1 MLALVTCADAVGLD
15 TDLPLLTAHLDAR
28 VVVWDDRSIEWAE
41 FDAVIVRSAWDYPA
55 RRDEFLGWASR
66 VDEVSRLWN
75 PLEILVWNT
84 DKRYLA
90 ELASAGLPVV
100 PTWFVAPGDPL
111 PSDLDLTGD
120 VVVKPTVGIGS
131 QGVVRA
137 TGDPDAARAQIA
149 VLHGDGRVA
158 MVQPYREAIDAEGE
172 TGLVYVGGRFSH
184 AIEKSAIL
192 ASPIEWEGSLYAK
205 ELIRP
210 RVPSAAQRALADTVV
225 AALAPTAY
233 ARIDLVPGG
242 DGPEILEVE
251 LTEPSLFLETAPAAP
266 EHAAAVFRNLAG

>member
-1 MLALVTCADAVGLD
+1 MLALVTCADGVGLD

-28 VVVWDDRSIEWAE
+28 VVIWDDPTIEWAE

-55 RRDEFLGWASR
+55 RRDEFLDWARR
-66 VDEVSRLWN
+66 VDEASRLWN
-75 PLEILVWNT
+75 PFEVLVWNT

-90 ELASAGLPVV
+90 ELASTGLPVV
-100 PTWFVAPGDPL
+100 PTWFVAPGDPV
-111 PSDLDLTGD
+111 PSDLDLAGD

-137 TGDPDAARAQIA
+137 TGDPHAARNQVA
-149 VLHGDGRVA
+149 VLHADGRVA
-158 MVQPYREAIDAEGE
+158 MVQPYREAIDSQGE
-172 TGLVYVGGRFSH
+172 TGLVYLGGRFSH

-192 ASPIEWEGSLYAK
+192 VAPIEWEGALYAK
-205 ELIRP
+205 EVIRP

-225 AALAPTAY
+225 DALAPTAY
-233 ARIDLVPGG
+233 ARVDLVPGG

-251 LTEPSLFLETAPAAP
+251 LTEPSLFLETAPSAP
-266 EHAAAVFRNLAG
+266 EHAAAAFRSLAG